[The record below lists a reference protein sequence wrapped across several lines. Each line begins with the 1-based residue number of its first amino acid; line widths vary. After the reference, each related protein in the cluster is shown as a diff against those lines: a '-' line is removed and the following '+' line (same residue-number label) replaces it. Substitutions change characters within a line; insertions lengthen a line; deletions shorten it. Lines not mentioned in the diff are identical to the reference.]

1 MITLHYTWKQ
11 IHGFQYTKA
20 FIGCVTVDEVLIREG
35 LGLLLRRVNCEITLV
50 EARLDNLAQRFR
62 LKEWK
67 ELEEL
72 CTLRALITL
81 K

>member
-1 MITLHYTWKQ
+1 M
-11 IHGFQYTKA
+11 
-20 FIGCVTVDEVLIREG
+20 DEVLIREG